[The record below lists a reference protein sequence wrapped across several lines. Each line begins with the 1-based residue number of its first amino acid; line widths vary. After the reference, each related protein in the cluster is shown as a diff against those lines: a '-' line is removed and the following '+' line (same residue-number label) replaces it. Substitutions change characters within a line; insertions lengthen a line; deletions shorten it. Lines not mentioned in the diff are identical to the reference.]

1 MGKASSM
8 PVEKDKRMC
17 QNFLDIKTFEFS
29 PCLMRFGINQST
41 ENTDSM
47 TCLKFDLFEILLH
60 SCFYYCWFIYSIHFA
75 SPWTTEAMMK
85 DQTD

>member
-17 QNFLDIKTFEFS
+17 QNFLDINTFEFS

-41 ENTDSM
+41 EITDSM
-47 TCLKFDLFEILLH
+47 TCLKFCCILVFATAG
-60 SCFYYCWFIYSIHFA
+60 SSIQFILPLSG
-75 SPWTTEAMMK
+75 PLK
-85 DQTD
+85 PR

>member
-17 QNFLDIKTFEFS
+17 QNFLDINTFEFS

-60 SCFYYCWFIYSIHFA
+60 SCFTTAGSSIQFIFA
-75 SPWTTEAMMK
+75 SLGTTEAMMK

>member
-17 QNFLDIKTFEFS
+17 QNFLDINTFEFS

-47 TCLKFDLFEILLH
+47 TCLKFCCILVLLLLVHLFNSSLPL
-60 SCFYYCWFIYSIHFA
+60 SG
-75 SPWTTEAMMK
+75 PLK
-85 DQTD
+85 P

>member
-17 QNFLDIKTFEFS
+17 QNFLDINTFEFS

-41 ENTDSM
+41 ENTFSM
-47 TCLKFDLFEILLH
+47 TCLKFCCILVFTTAG
-60 SCFYYCWFIYSIHFA
+60 SSIQFIFA
-75 SPWTTEAMMK
+75 SLGTTEAMMK